1 MLSSG
6 LVLSDSVTWL
16 TFHSAYDFS
25 YLLTQLTS
33 LVIVINNISLP
44 IIIAIAIIIDVI
56 IVMNDYSSIHSS
68 PISQTQKCCKRI
80 FAF

>member
-6 LVLSDSVTWL
+6 LVLSDNVTWL

-44 IIIAIAIIIDVI
+44 IIIAIAIIID
-56 IVMNDYSSIHSS
+56 DYFSIHSS
-68 PISQTQKCCKRI
+68 PISQTQKCCKKKI
-80 FAF
+80 VTFYWESV